1 MSNIWNSRDLKT
13 IAKKKMVMSKLFF
26 AMSVIPTTDPIFLKS
41 IEGEIFRFLWNGKPE
56 KKQKKKCALFFKI

>member
-1 MSNIWNSRDLKT
+1 
-13 IAKKKMVMSKLFF
+13 MSKLIF